1 MSKKPITK
9 EEFLSA
15 LDKGKKGYLQ
25 KPKSWQKIWYW
36 WEDKDHWFMNVYKEE
51 KKGSVNTG
59 KSSWIIAKD
68 LPNWLDMDERSG
80 YKFYIDE

>member
-36 WEDKDHWFMNVYKEE
+36 WEDEDHWFMNVYKEE
-51 KKGSVNTG
+51 KKGSV
-59 KSSWIIAKD
+59 
-68 LPNWLDMDERSG
+68 
-80 YKFYIDE
+80 